1 MMHAR
6 ISVRAVYDLGESEDS
21 NTLLVASVNHPQVE
35 NEQTVSTLS
44 SLSEKEVIPLP
55 RSSQPPAPAALPFLV
70 SKTSTLSKSESFS
83 GLGTI
88 SVSNSETRSMSM
100 NQLSVQIDQKPDRA
114 TNVASGIRGVTDI
127 ERILPPSLIG
137 EPVSPAQFDKECPDL
152 HKQQSTATKH
162 DPKAYPSNHSSLVNT
177 TTLRQETN
185 HESYTTHP
193 QNFSHS
199 STTTPTTQ
207 TCTTTT
213 CRDSSKGGQTAIIR
227 SDISPQLGTSAG
239 LVFTGCEAQ
248 PLQLAQKEVCSAET
262 HSTPLLTLLNEAG
275 TVHGMATAVSGER
288 THPCVMAIV
297 GDDIH
302 NKKTKSANTN
312 LKGVLPPDRRS
323 ARLAANFDAYNTQ
336 TYSHS
341 TAFTNPSLLPK
352 KSNHSSDCASTTLS
366 PTPPTSTQHSTQ
378 GSDVSLTPTHH
389 FYKEGPI
396 VGQTNSPGLS
406 DLLSQQI
413 DFSEKRQRRD
423 GLAFENRAESHEG
436 SQVQSPGMPLG
447 MFGCDSLQSAV
458 NTPHFSTCHHQLPI
472 HEAQSKD
479 NPQMTYPP
487 LPIADTRDREHET
500 NPVTSLSENS
510 APTLPETHKC
520 L

>member
-1 MMHAR
+1 MYR

-35 NEQTVSTLS
+35 NEQTISNLS
-44 SLSEKEVIPLP
+44 SLSERDVIPLP
-55 RSSQPPAPAALPFLV
+55 RSSQPPVPAALPFLV
-70 SKTSTLSKSESFS
+70 SKSSTLSKSESFS
-83 GLGTI
+83 GLETI
-88 SVSNSETRSMSM
+88 SVSNSETRSVSM
-100 NQLSVQIDQKPDRA
+100 NQLNVHVDQKPDQT
-114 TNVASGIRGVTDI
+114 TNVASVRRGVANI
-127 ERILPPSLIG
+127 ERILPPSQPG
-137 EPVSPAQFDKECPDL
+137 EPVSPAQFDKECPNL
-152 HKQQSTATKH
+152 HKQQSTATEH
-162 DPKAYPSNHSSLVNT
+162 DPKAYPSDHSSLVST
-177 TTLRQETN
+177 TTPRLETK

-227 SDISPQLGTSAG
+227 NDISPQLAG
-239 LVFTGCEAQ
+239 LVFTGWEAR
-248 PLQLAQKEVCSAET
+248 PLELAQKEACSAET

-275 TVHGMATAVSGER
+275 SVHGMATTVSGER
-288 THPCVMAIV
+288 THPFVMAIV
-297 GDDIH
+297 GENIH

-312 LKGVLPPDRRS
+312 FKVVLPPDRRS

-336 TYSHS
+336 TDSHS

-366 PTPPTSTQHSTQ
+366 PTPQTSTQHSTQ
-378 GSDVSLTPTHH
+378 GSEVSLSPAHH

-413 DFSEKRQRRD
+413 DFSGKGQRKD

-436 SQVQSPGMPLG
+436 SQVQSPGMLLG
-447 MFGCDSLQSAV
+447 MFGFDSLQSAV
-458 NTPHFSTCHHQLPI
+458 NTPHLSTYPPI

-487 LPIADTRDREHET
+487 LPIADREHET

-510 APTLPETHKC
+510 APTLPETHEC